1 MLTRIMEF
9 EAQLLTKMYPILAP
23 LIVVIAIGVLFLL
36 LLLMWHIISRF
47 TELDKKQIRRALTV
61 SVVSLYFGIILCA
74 VAGIFE
80 PSEEFFKLIDGLNLA
95 FITTVS
101 FYFGS
106 RTVEEYIKYKAKHQ
120 ESAESRHHK
129 EDGEQE

>member
-1 MLTRIMEF
+1 MLTRGM
-9 EAQLLTKMYPILAP
+9 ALGSQLLTEMYPILTP
-23 LIVVIAIGVLFLL
+23 LTVVLVTGILFLL

-47 TELDKKQIRRALTV
+47 TELDKRQIRRALTV
-61 SVVSLYFGIILCA
+61 AVVSLYFGCILCA

-80 PSEEFFKLIDGLNLA
+80 PSEEFFKLMDGLNLA

-106 RTVEEYIKYKAKHQ
+106 RTVEKYIEAKYP
-120 ESAESRHHK
+120 ESAEPHRRK
-129 EDGEQE
+129 EDEELE